1 MNRINNFKPLNFK
14 SMKTTNLFLL
24 AATLVLSFAF
34 TSCEKAR
41 NESEPVVAS
50 IEDDAVAEDL
60 YNNVFDETGEIT
72 QDDVSLKS
80 TSADNGTRV
89 ITHVTNGDGSRDIT
103 VVYTNWNNPRTHRN
117 NVLNGTIL
125 IHEDGNF
132 YGEAYERRVEM
143 QDFFINEI
151 QVKGVK
157 EIVKIAENS
166 FSTKLTGG
174 ELIFSDSTTYTREFD
189 YIFTIAEG
197 SGTPLYIWDDVYEVS
212 GTAWGID
219 RKGRD
224 YTFEIITPL
233 VRNMGW
239 RFLIKGVI
247 DITVDDTEAQLDFGN
262 GEFDNLAYIT
272 YNGEV
277 YTIKLGR

>member
-1 MNRINNFKPLNFK
+1 
-14 SMKTTNLFLL
+14 MKTTNLILL
-24 AATLVLSFAF
+24 AATLGISMVF
-34 TSCEKAR
+34 TSCEKVQ
-41 NESEPVVAS
+41 NESDPVVAG

-60 YNNVFDETGEIT
+60 YNNVFDEAGEIT

-80 TSADNGTRV
+80 TSADNGSRV

-125 IHEDGNF
+125 IHEEGYF
-132 YGEAYERRVEM
+132 YGETYERRVEL

-157 EIVKIAENS
+157 EVVKIAQDTYS
-166 FSTKLTGG
+166 IRLTGG
-174 ELIFSDSTTYTREFD
+174 VLLFADSTTYTREFD
-189 YIFTIAEG
+189 YVFTIAEG
-197 SGTPLYIWDDVYEVS
+197 SDTPLNIWDDVYEVS
-212 GTAWGID
+212 GTATGID

-224 YTFEIITPL
+224 YTFEIISPL
-233 VRNMGW
+233 VRNMNW
-239 RFLIKGVI
+239 RFLIKGLI
-247 DITVDDTEAQLDFGN
+247 DITVGDTESQLDFGN

-272 YNGEV
+272 YEGEI